1 MRIFPLAVPPLCLAL
16 AAPLSAQVVHGK
28 LVDAGTGAGVASA
41 RVRLLARG
49 AAADSALTDSAGAFT
64 LRAEGG
70 GAFRLAAARV
80 GYAESVSREIEMEDD
95 DSLEVVFRISPDAV
109 VLDPLEVV
117 AAGKYRGPQIEAFYR
132 RAERHAFGTF
142 VTRAEIEK
150 TPTYRTTDLLRRVAG
165 LRVFPSRRP
174 GVSSVRGR
182 CGCLPVV
189 IVDGMELQGAATLLD
204 EWVKA
209 YDVEGIEVYTGPA
222 QAPPEFGGRE
232 NGCAMILI
240 WTR

>member
-1 MRIFPLAVPPLCLAL
+1 MRTSLPAVLPLCLAL
-16 AAPLSAQVVHGK
+16 AAPLSAQVVHGR
-28 LVDAGTGAGVASA
+28 LVDTGTGAAVASA
-41 RVRLLARG
+41 RVQLLEG
-49 AAADSALTDSAGAFT
+49 DTSADSAVTDSAGGFT
-64 LRAEGG
+64 LRAEEGG
-70 GAFRLAAARV
+70 TFRLAASRV
-80 GYAESVSREIEMEDD
+80 GYAASVSREIEVEDD
-95 DSLEVVFRISPDAV
+95 DSLEVVFRIAPDAV

-117 AAGKYRGPQIEAFYR
+117 ATGKYRGPQIEGFYR
-132 RAERHAFGTF
+132 RAERHTFGTF

-165 LRVFPSRRP
+165 LQVRPSRRP
-174 GVSSVRGR
+174 GVSNVRGR
-182 CGCLPVV
+182 GGCLPVV

-222 QAPPEFGGRE
+222 QAPPEFGIHA

>member
-1 MRIFPLAVPPLCLAL
+1 MRIFPAAVLPLCLAL
-16 AAPLSAQVVHGK
+16 AAPLSAQVVHGR
-28 LVDAGTGAGVASA
+28 LLDAGTGAAVASA
-41 RVRLLARG
+41 RVRLLAG
-49 AAADSALTDSAGAFT
+49 DAAADSALTDSAGAFA
-64 LRAEGG
+64 LRAEAGG
-70 GAFRLAAARV
+70 IFRLAAERV
-80 GYAESVSREIEMEDD
+80 GYAASVSRELEMEDD
-95 DSLEVVFRISPDAV
+95 DSLEVVFRIAPDAV

-117 AAGKYRGPQIEAFYR
+117 ATGKYRGPQIDAFYR

-165 LRVFPSRRP
+165 LRVLPSRRP

-182 CGCLPVV
+182 GGCLPVV

-209 YDVEGIEVYTGPA
+209 YDVEGIEVYTGAA
-222 QAPPEFGGRE
+222 QAPPELAIHE
-232 NGCAMILI
+232 NGCATIII